1 MAVNP
6 ASLPATPFVP
16 WAMSTVYIHA
26 DESCLGNQSQKRAR
40 PGGAGGVVEV
50 WKKGSWERR
59 DYWISEP
66 DTTNNRMALRSVI
79 EPLRLLTRPC
89 RVIFTSDS
97 KYLVDGINDWRHG
110 WKRSGWKRKTGAIKN
125 LELWQAADRLID
137 RHDFTARWVRGHDGH
152 AENEYADFLAT
163 RAASEQS
170 QSDGFVPSGLVD
182 WLEAAREKGHHMDV
196 MEFAEPA
203 GRWG

>member
-1 MAVNP
+1 MN
-6 ASLPATPFVP
+6 
-16 WAMSTVYIHA
+16 TVYIHA
-26 DESCLGNQSQKRAR
+26 DESCLGNQSQKRSS

-50 WKKGSWERR
+50 WKSGDWERR

-79 EPLRLLTRPC
+79 EPLRLLTRRC
-89 RVIFTSDS
+89 HVVFTSDS

-125 LELWQAADRLID
+125 LELWKAADQLIE
-137 RHDFTARWVRGHDGH
+137 RHDFNARWVRGHDGH

-163 RAASEQS
+163 RAAAEQN
-170 QSDGFVPSGLVD
+170 QSGGFVPSGLSA
-182 WLEAAREKGHHMDV
+182 WLDEAREKGHHLDV
-196 MEFAEPA
+196 MEFASPSE
-203 GRWG
+203 RWG